1 MTECLRVG
9 CRMVRKMGEA
19 GTRSLS
25 LSGQDVGILVCLFF
39 FSGQEMEWMMTINA
53 LQYFTILCRNTSLK
67 GLCCGL

>member
-1 MTECLRVG
+1 MTEYLRVG
-9 CRMVRKMGEA
+9 CRIVRKRGEA
-19 GTRSLS
+19 GTRILS
-25 LSGQDVGILVCLFF
+25 LCGQDGGIFGV

>member
-1 MTECLRVG
+1 
-9 CRMVRKMGEA
+9 MVRKRGEA

-25 LSGQDVGILVCLFF
+25 LSGQDVGILVCFF

-53 LQYFTILCRNTSLK
+53 VQYFTIPCRNTSLK